1 MSGPPAVELRAV
13 RKRYGRV
20 EALRGVDLTI
30 QRGEVVALLGP
41 NGAGKTTSIG
51 LMLGLARPTSGTARV
66 LGQDPASLAARSR
79 SGAMLQDTGLP
90 DQLTPAE
97 LVRLFRSY
105 YPTPLP
111 AERVLEAA
119 GLQASAR
126 KRYGDLS
133 GGQRQR
139 VAFALAICGD
149 PDLLFLDEPTVGLD
163 VEGRRLFLAWMA
175 DWARSGRTIVLTTH
189 HLEEAD
195 QLARRIVVLDRGAVL
210 ADESPDALRARVPG
224 KRVRLRLEGPLA
236 PDALA
241 DLPVSGVRCEADDLH
256 LLTADPAAVLRALF
270 ARRVA
275 IGDVEVA
282 GADLEEAFVQITGR
296 S

>member
-1 MSGPPAVELRAV
+1 VHGLPAMSGPPAVELRAV
-13 RKRYGRV
+13 RKRYGQV

-66 LGQDPASLAARSR
+66 LGQDPASMAARSR

-119 GLQASAR
+119 GLRASAR

-175 DWARSGRTIVLTTH
+175 DWASSGRTIVLTTH

-224 KRVRLRLEGPLA
+224 KRVRLRLDGPLA

-241 DLPVSGVRCEADDLH
+241 DLPVSGVRCEADD
-256 LLTADPAAVLRALF
+256 
-270 ARRVA
+270 
-275 IGDVEVA
+275 
-282 GADLEEAFVQITGR
+282 
-296 S
+296 